1 MGHEPDGIG
10 RQQYAGRA
18 SKRGLSSRGGGQTP
32 MTDTVFDITDKV
44 TIVTGGGTGIGADI
58 AREFCARGARVMI
71 TSRTM
76 DHLGPVVEEIRHAG
90 GTIDAMVGDVRQPE
104 QVEAV
109 VTRTVERWGHIDV
122 LINNAGAS
130 FVCPAEEISPNG
142 FASIVAINLQG
153 TFLYARAVARV
164 IMAQQRSGS
173 LMNIAS
179 AAGVYGSA
187 SMAHYGA
194 AKAGVINLTRTL
206 AMEWGRYGIRVNCIS
221 PGPIETEGVKTVL
234 WPTPALQQRA
244 MNATALKRFGT
255 GQEVAWPCVFLASA
269 AAGYITG
276 ANLQVDGCLLG
287 RGSEER

>member
-1 MGHEPDGIG
+1 
-10 RQQYAGRA
+10 
-18 SKRGLSSRGGGQTP
+18 
-32 MTDTVFDITDKV
+32 MTDTAFDITDKV

-58 AREFCARGARVMI
+58 ARGFCARGARVMI

-76 DHLGPVVEEIRHAG
+76 DHLDPVVEEIRQAG
-90 GTIDAMVGDVRQPE
+90 GSIEGMVGDVRQPE
-104 QVEAV
+104 QAEAV
-109 VTRTVERWGHIDV
+109 VNRTVERWGHLDV

-153 TFLYARAVARV
+153 TFLYARAAARV
-164 IMAQQRSGS
+164 MMAHKTGGS
-173 LMNIAS
+173 LINIAS

-221 PGPIETEGVKTVL
+221 PGPIETEGVKVVL

-255 GQEVAWPCVFLASA
+255 GREVAWPCVFLASA

-276 ANLQVDGCLLG
+276 ANL
-287 RGSEER
+287 

>member
-1 MGHEPDGIG
+1 
-10 RQQYAGRA
+10 
-18 SKRGLSSRGGGQTP
+18 
-32 MTDTVFDITDKV
+32 MTDGVFDIADKV

-76 DHLGPVVEEIRHAG
+76 DHLGPVAEELRQAG
-90 GTIDAMVGDVRQPE
+90 GTIEAMAGDVRQPE
-104 QVEAV
+104 HVEAV

-153 TFLYARAVARV
+153 TFLYARAVAR
-164 IMAQQRSGS
+164 IMMAQQTGGS
-173 LMNIAS
+173 VINIAS

-221 PGPIETEGVKTVL
+221 PGPIETEGVKTAL

-255 GQEVAWPCVFLASA
+255 GREVAWPCVFLASA